1 MTRINIILLILLL
14 SGSGIVLA
22 IDGSDMI
29 KATPVLKTQRTW
41 IGQDIVYPE
50 GQAEMSGVVIEMVP
64 GGETGWH
71 KHPVPSV
78 GYVIEG
84 QLEVHFKNGDVK
96 KLNAGEAAAE
106 AVDVWHNGVNVGE
119 GPVKL
124 VVFYVGT
131 ANSKL
136 TEKEDSE

>member
-1 MTRINIILLILLL
+1 MTRINIILLFLLL

-29 KATPVLKTQRTW
+29 KATPVLKTQLTW

-136 TEKEDSE
+136 TEREGSE

>member
-1 MTRINIILLILLL
+1 MKPSNIILLVLLL
-14 SGSGIVLA
+14 IGPSIAQA

-29 KATPVLKTQRTW
+29 KATPLLKAQRTW
-41 IGQDIVYPE
+41 VGQDIVYPE
-50 GQAEMSGVVIEMVP
+50 GQAEMSGVVVEMAP

-119 GPVKL
+119 GSVKL

-131 ANSKL
+131 PNIKL
-136 TEKEDSE
+136 TERENPE

>member
-41 IGQDIVYPE
+41 IGQDIVYPK

>member
-1 MTRINIILLILLL
+1 MTRINIILLFLLL

-84 QLEVHFKNGDVK
+84 QLEVHCKNGDVK

-136 TEKEDSE
+136 TEREGSE

>member
-1 MTRINIILLILLL
+1 MTRINIILLFLLL

-136 TEKEDSE
+136 TEREGSE

>member
-50 GQAEMSGVVIEMVP
+50 GQAEMSGVVIEMAP

-131 ANSKL
+131 ANSQL
-136 TEKEDSE
+136 TEREDSE

>member
-1 MTRINIILLILLL
+1 MKPSNIILLVLLL
-14 SGSGIVLA
+14 IGPDIAQA

-29 KATPVLKTQRTW
+29 KATPVLKAQRTW
-41 IGQDIVYPE
+41 VGQDIVYPE
-50 GQAEMSGVVIEMVP
+50 GQAEMSGVVVEMAP

-119 GPVKL
+119 GSVKL

-131 ANSKL
+131 PNIKL
-136 TEKEDSE
+136 TERENPE

>member
-1 MTRINIILLILLL
+1 MKPSNIILLVFLLIGP
-14 SGSGIVLA
+14 SIAQA

-29 KATPVLKTQRTW
+29 KATPVLKAQRTW
-41 IGQDIVYPE
+41 VGQDIVYPE
-50 GQAEMSGVVIEMVP
+50 GQAEMSGVVVEMAP

-119 GPVKL
+119 GSVKL

-131 ANSKL
+131 PNIKL
-136 TEKEDSE
+136 TERENPE

>member
-1 MTRINIILLILLL
+1 MKPSNIILLVLLL
-14 SGSGIVLA
+14 IGPGIAQA

-29 KATPVLKTQRTW
+29 KANPVLKAQRTW
-41 IGQDIVYPE
+41 VGQDIVYPE
-50 GQAEMSGVVIEMVP
+50 GQAEMSGVVVEMAP

-119 GPVKL
+119 GSVKL

-131 ANSKL
+131 PDIKL
-136 TEKEDSE
+136 TERENPE

>member
-1 MTRINIILLILLL
+1 MKPSNIILLVLLL
-14 SGSGIVLA
+14 IGPSIAQA

-29 KATPVLKTQRTW
+29 KATPVLKAQRTW
-41 IGQDIVYPE
+41 VGQDIVYPE
-50 GQAEMSGVVIEMVP
+50 GQAEMSGVVVEMAP

-119 GPVKL
+119 GSVKL

-131 ANSKL
+131 PDIKL
-136 TEKEDSE
+136 TERENPE

>member
-1 MTRINIILLILLL
+1 MTRINSLLL
-14 SGSGIVLA
+14 VLLLTGPGIVLA

-29 KATPVLKTQRTW
+29 EATPVLKAQRTW

-50 GQAEMSGVVIEMVP
+50 GQAEMSGVVIEMMP

-106 AVDVWHNGVNVGE
+106 AVDVWHNGVNIGE

-131 ANSKL
+131 ANIKL
-136 TEKEDSE
+136 TEPQGPE

>member
-136 TEKEDSE
+136 TEKEGSE

>member
-1 MTRINIILLILLL
+1 MKPSNIILLVLLL
-14 SGSGIVLA
+14 IGPSIAQA

-29 KATPVLKTQRTW
+29 KATPVLKAQRTW
-41 IGQDIVYPE
+41 VGQDIVYPE
-50 GQAEMSGVVIEMVP
+50 GQAEMSGVVVEMAP

-119 GPVKL
+119 GSVKL

-131 ANSKL
+131 PNIKL
-136 TEKEDSE
+136 TERENPE

>member
-1 MTRINIILLILLL
+1 MTRTNIILLVLLL
-14 SGSGIVLA
+14 TGPGIVLA

-29 KATPVLKTQRTW
+29 KATPVLKAQRTW

-78 GYVIEG
+78 GCVIEG
-84 QLEVHFKNGDVK
+84 QLEVHFKSGEVK

-106 AVDVWHNGVNVGE
+106 AVNVWHNGVNVGE

-131 ANSKL
+131 PNAKL
-136 TEKEDSE
+136 TERESSE

>member
-1 MTRINIILLILLL
+1 MPSNIILVVLLL
-14 SGSGIVLA
+14 IGPGIAQA
-22 IDGSDMI
+22 IDGSDRVT
-29 KATPVLKTQRTW
+29 ATPVLKAQRTW
-41 IGQDIVYPE
+41 VGQDIVYPK
-50 GQAEMSGVVIEMVP
+50 GQAEMSGVVVEMAP

-131 ANSKL
+131 PNIKL
-136 TEKEDSE
+136 TERENPE